1 MVLQFSLKL
10 NGVYELESIKN
21 IKIDLNWFNK
31 SNMDKVDDSIEV
43 HINDLLDI
51 KDYVELNRKFNKLT
65 LELTSNFSAE
75 ERKKFYE
82 YQKIDFEL
90 SSYQSSLA
98 YYITLNKK

>member
-75 ERKKFYE
+75 ERKESWLLYRGQRF
-82 YQKIDFEL
+82 
-90 SSYQSSLA
+90 
-98 YYITLNKK
+98 